1 MLLYI
6 TKIYRAINLA
16 NLNVRVDD
24 DFKVEFDIAV
34 ARGRTTLQAAVREAI
49 ENWMAEKTIKPGQ
62 PTAALTPEES
72 VHVAALLYALRNAND
87 DKLFQIELLLK
98 PFLNKPAAQSPARR
112 KSA

>member
-1 MLLYI
+1 MI
-6 TKIYRAINLA
+6 ENDKNKDQVTIGFRGSEEYRTA
-16 NLNVRVDD
+16 
-24 DFKVEFDIAV
+24 
-34 ARGRTTLQAAVREAI
+34 LQREALDRGI
-49 ENWMAEKTIKPGQ
+49 KVQPMLEKLIREHLAVPQ
-62 PTAALTPEES
+62 SSPALTPEES

>member
-1 MLLYI
+1 
-6 TKIYRAINLA
+6 
-16 NLNVRVDD
+16 
-24 DFKVEFDIAV
+24 
-34 ARGRTTLQAAVREAI
+34 
-49 ENWMAEKTIKPGQ
+49 MAEKDKRVVFRLDDETWTKYDDRRHSERTTFQDLGEKLFAEWANPQISAI
-62 PTAALTPEES
+62 PTALTPEES